1 MVAVSTSRTRKK
13 RQPGWQSARRVM
25 LHPLVFRVLSIALV
39 FGAWEYAGR
48 RPISASFPSFSETLA
63 AGWEMTADGSLGA
76 ALLITIVP
84 LIIGVTISAVA
95 GVIAGI
101 AMGLDRR
108 AEWFGVPVF
117 IVAQAAPLAA
127 LIPLLVLAYGV
138 GLATK
143 VLTVCIMAMP
153 VIVLNSFKAIRNAP
167 ASLIEMGYSFLGSR
181 EQVIG
186 KIILPSASPVI
197 FAGLRLGLAS
207 GFIGVVLAELLI
219 SPTGIGDLITFH
231 QSVAEYP
238 KMFAA
243 IAVVILMSVLFI
255 SLLERLEIMIFRP
268 EKRSVG

>member
-1 MVAVSTSRTRKK
+1 MVAISTPKTKAGPRSGTLRK
-13 RQPGWQSARRVM
+13 A
-25 LHPLVFRVLSIALV
+25 LTHPLTFRLISILAV

-48 RPISASFPSFSETLA
+48 VPISASFPSFSETA
-63 AGWEMTADGSLGA
+63 IAGWAMVLDGSLFA
-76 ALLITIVP
+76 ALKITIVP
-84 LIIGVTISAVA
+84 LVIGVTISAVL

-108 AEWFGVPVF
+108 AEWFGVPIF
-117 IVAQAAPLAA
+117 IVAQAAPLSA

-153 VIVLNSFKAIRNAP
+153 VVVLNSFKAIRHAP
-167 ASLIEMGYSFLGSR
+167 ASLIEMGESFLGSR

-186 KIILPSASPVI
+186 KIILPAASPVI

-207 GFIGVVLAELLI
+207 GFIGVILAELLI
-219 SPTGIGDLITFH
+219 SPTGIGDLITYH

-238 KMFAA
+238 QMFAA
-243 IAVVILMSVLFI
+243 IAVVILLSVLFI
-255 SLLERLEIMIFRP
+255 ETLERVETMLFRP
-268 EKRSVG
+268 EKRA